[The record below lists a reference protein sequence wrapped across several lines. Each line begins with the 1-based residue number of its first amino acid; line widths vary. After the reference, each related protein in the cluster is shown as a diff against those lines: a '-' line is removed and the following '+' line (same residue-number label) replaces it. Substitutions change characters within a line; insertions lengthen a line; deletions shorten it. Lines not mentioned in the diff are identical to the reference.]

1 MKMFTFSEQKFH
13 LLHSKAQQRS
23 WWCSVQPWFRLF
35 RSLGW
40 LLSLAEKTLF
50 LSLPAGPPRLLVMHI
65 LYLGCGCIDLL
76 GHCCCTC
83 LGASEN
89 VLVGVGLM
97 LPTDLLSVH
106 CLCEHPAICVSTGDP
121 QCPPGPWQSPL
132 HVGGTQETF
141 LDWRSPSLF
150 SCLEL
155 ASEFKHCHPL
165 LLRDHLFKNIPVSD
179 TDTNTL
185 CEFKSSLGSS
195 LGRVNIPVWFFFP
208 WLFKYM

>member
-23 WWCSVQPWFRLF
+23 WWCSVQPWFWLF

-97 LPTDLLSVH
+97 LPADLLSAH

-121 QCPPGPWQSPL
+121 QRPPWSLAKSPACGRDSGNFCRL
-132 HVGGTQETF
+132 KKSLLVLMSWVGLRIQTLSSTF
-141 LDWRSPSLF
+141 AKR
-150 SCLEL
+150 
-155 ASEFKHCHPL
+155 
-165 LLRDHLFKNIPVSD
+165 
-179 TDTNTL
+179 
-185 CEFKSSLGSS
+185 SSL
-195 LGRVNIPVWFFFP
+195 
-208 WLFKYM
+208 